1 MKQEMTLND
10 FLMTLNEE
18 QWVKVL
24 DNSDNGYV
32 FMAEDFWDN
41 NETVMDAIKP
51 LLSIGV
57 HNVSAVLGTE
67 ETDGEPCIVVC
78 MNPHE

>member
-1 MKQEMTLND
+1 MPQAMTLND

-24 DNSDNGYV
+24 DRNDKGYV
-32 FMAEDFWDN
+32 FIAEDFFDN
-41 NETVMDAIKP
+41 NEAVMNDIQP

-78 MNPHE
+78 MNPHS